1 MASGYFRN
9 FPIISYTF
17 GDPTNSVSLFQN
29 ITTSI
34 SILDELKGNMVFA
47 NSATIRDGERP
58 DTFSNSLY
66 GTTDYYWTFYF
77 LNQDL
82 RESGWPLTQRE
93 LLPRAKLDYPNVV
106 LTTAQDIST
115 VFKTGESIEGL
126 GSGAVGRIRKK
137 NLDLGQ
143 IVVAMNP
150 GSKSFAADENV
161 FANEEQGIPKLITG
175 VTEQY
180 NSVHHY
186 EDTDGVITDINPATF
201 NSASTS
207 LIPITYLNRM
217 TARNDALRTVDVFKP
232 DVAAQVAAEFNNLL
246 RFE

>member
-9 FPIISYTF
+9 FPIINYTF
-17 GDPTNSVSLFQN
+17 GDTDTTSPSLFQN
-29 ITTSI
+29 ITTAI

-47 NSATIRDGERP
+47 NTATIRDNERP
-58 DTFSNSLY
+58 DTFSYSLY

-82 RESGWPLTQRE
+82 RESGWPLTERE
-93 LLPRAKLDYPNVV
+93 ILPRAKIDYPNIV
-106 LTTAQDIST
+106 LTTKGDIST
-115 VFKTGESIEGL
+115 AFLTGQSIEGL

-143 IVVAMNP
+143 IVVAMTS
-150 GSKSFAADENV
+150 GSFDVGENV
-161 FANEEQGIPKLITG
+161 FANEEQAVVKELTG

-180 NSVHHY
+180 NAVHHY

-207 LIPITYLNRM
+207 LIPITYLNRVRL
-217 TARNDALRTVDVFKP
+217 RNDALRSVDVFKP
-232 DVAAQVAAEFNNLL
+232 EVAAQVAAEFNNLL